1 MKPIWVRILAVIM
14 VTAAVAGCGTVV
26 QESAMEWMQR
36 QPNYIDP

>member
-1 MKPIWVRILAVIM
+1 MRPIWVKIFALLMAAV
-14 VTAAVAGCGTVV
+14 AVAGCGTVV